1 MDALRQA
8 VRDAALRL
16 PKPAGVPL
24 SYGTA
29 GFRHDAALL
38 DSTVQR
44 CALLAALRSLQQG
57 GRATGV
63 MVTASHNPAK
73 DNGVKIADSN
83 GGMLAVAWEAHAT
96 RLANAATADDLV
108 QAVEAIVQE
117 EGVPVGDATRG
128 RVVLARDTRE
138 SGPRLLDAAL
148 QGVALV
154 PGVTPTACALLTTP
168 QLHWLVWAA
177 NRQPPAS
184 PLLPSE
190 DLYFSTLVSAF
201 TALLPA
207 SSSSPSPS
215 AAPSPSLS
223 PSSSPAPAP
232 FPCPPLLVDA
242 ANGVGAPKLQRLVE
256 EVRGRAGVALA
267 VAVRNTGGEGEG
279 ELNEGVGAD
288 YVQKEQRAPRGFGGE
303 EDMAHRCVSLD
314 GDADRLVY
322 FFHSPPSPT
331 TTTATTASQPSSSPA
346 PSLAPPASAP
356 PTFHLLDGDKIAA
369 LFTSFLVHTL
379 RAISPSQPPPPA
391 SASAL
396 PPCAWFALPS
406 FRAISLGVVQTAYAN
421 GASTAYLASQLGC
434 APAVART
441 GVKHVHAV
449 AERWDVGVYFEA
461 NGHGTV
467 LFGEELLAWLQAQSE
482 TGLPEGSGEN
492 GGCRFGEWGSVGV
505 WECGCMGVYFEA
517 NRHGT
522 VLFGHVLLAWLQ
534 EQTEKGLPE
543 GSALQRLVA
552 LSMLCNQAVGD
563 ALANVLAVEAVLR
576 CQGWSHHEWSRMYH
590 DLPSRQLKV
599 RVAERSMFV
608 PCGDDTRL
616 LEPAALQATIDAALA
631 GVAGGRA
638 FVRPSGTED
647 VVRVYAEAA
656 TQEAAD
662 ALARTVAAAVEQ
674 QSPVQ

>member
-1 MDALRQA
+1 MLSCPFRSSFSHPPSSPSFLSLHRTSAPHPCHCAPRLCSPLLSAIA
-8 VRDAALRL
+8 VTFRPLPAFLPVSWPPHSARD
-16 PKPAGVPL
+16 
-24 SYGTA
+24 
-29 GFRHDAALL
+29 
-38 DSTVQR
+38 
-44 CALLAALRSLQQG
+44 LLAALLASPLIRISLCSSCHLSLPFLPSSPPPFP
-57 GRATGV
+57 
-63 MVTASHNPAK
+63 MSPPHCLP
-73 DNGVKIADSN
+73 
-83 GGMLAVAWEAHAT
+83 
-96 RLANAATADDLV
+96 
-108 QAVEAIVQE
+108 
-117 EGVPVGDATRG
+117 P
-128 RVVLARDTRE
+128 
-138 SGPRLLDAAL
+138 

-154 PGVTPTACALLTTP
+154 PGVTPTSCELLTTP

-190 DLYFSTLVSAF
+190 DLYFSTLASAF
-201 TALLPA
+201 KALLPA
-207 SSSSPSPS
+207 SSPSPSPS
-215 AAPSPSLS
+215 PSPAA
-223 PSSSPAPAP
+223 SPAPAPFPAP

-288 YVQKEQRAPRGFGGE
+288 FVQKEQRAPRGFGGDA
-303 EDMAHRCVSLD
+303 DMAHRWVGAQVGGRTGGWAHRCVSLD

-331 TTTATTASQPSSSPA
+331 TTTATATASQPACTPD
-346 PSLAPPASAP
+346 SAP

-406 FRAISLGVVQTAYAN
+406 FRPISLGVVQTAYAN
-421 GASTAYLASQLGC
+421 GASTAYVAWQLGC

-449 AERWDVGVYFEA
+449 AEQWDVGVYFEA

-467 LFGEELLAWLQAQSE
+467 LFAEELLAWLQA
-482 TGLPEGSGEN
+482 
-492 GGCRFGEWGSVGV
+492 
-505 WECGCMGVYFEA
+505 
-517 NRHGT
+517 
-522 VLFGHVLLAWLQ
+522 
-534 EQTEKGLPE
+534 QTEKGLPE
-543 GSALQRLVA
+543 GSALQRLAA

-576 CQGWSHHEWSRMYH
+576 CHGWSHHEWSRMYH

-599 RVAERSMFV
+599 RVAERGMFV

-616 LEPAALQATIDAALA
+616 LEPTSLQATIDAAVA

>member
-8 VRDAALRL
+8 MRDAALRL

-38 DSTVQR
+38 DST
-44 CALLAALRSLQQG
+44 
-57 GRATGV
+57 
-63 MVTASHNPAK
+63 
-73 DNGVKIADSN
+73 
-83 GGMLAVAWEAHAT
+83 
-96 RLANAATADDLV
+96 
-108 QAVEAIVQE
+108 AVEAIVQE

-154 PGVTPTACALLTTP
+154 PGVTPASCALLTTP

-190 DLYFSTLVSAF
+190 DLYFSTLASAF
-201 TALLPA
+201 KALLPA
-207 SSSSPSPS
+207 SSPSPS
-215 AAPSPSLS
+215 A
-223 PSSSPAPAP
+223 AP

-288 YVQKEQRAPRGFGGE
+288 FVQKEQRAPRGFGGDA
-303 EDMAHRCVSLD
+303 DMAHRCVSLD

-322 FFHSPPSPT
+322 FFHSPPSPSA
-331 TTTATTASQPSSSPA
+331 TAAATASQPASTPDSAAPA
-346 PSLAPPASAP
+346 
-356 PTFHLLDGDKIAA
+356 FHLLDGDKIAA
-369 LFTSFLVHTL
+369 LFTSFLVQTL
-379 RAISPSQPPPPA
+379 RAISPSSPTPPA

-406 FRAISLGVVQTAYAN
+406 FRPISLGVVQTAYAN

-467 LFGEELLAWLQAQSE
+467 LFGEELLGWLQA
-482 TGLPEGSGEN
+482 
-492 GGCRFGEWGSVGV
+492 
-505 WECGCMGVYFEA
+505 
-517 NRHGT
+517 
-522 VLFGHVLLAWLQ
+522 
-534 EQTEKGLPE
+534 QTEKGLPE
-543 GSALQRLVA
+543 GSALQRLAA

-576 CQGWSHHEWSRMYH
+576 CHGWSHHEWSRMYH
-590 DLPSRQLKV
+590 DLPSRQIKV
-599 RVAERSMFV
+599 RVAERSMFL
-608 PCGDDTRL
+608 PCDDDTRL
-616 LEPAALQATIDAALA
+616 LEPTALQATIDAAVA

-638 FVRPSGTED
+638 FVRASGTED
-647 VVRVYAEAA
+647 VVRVYAEA
-656 TQEAAD
+656 TRQEQAD
-662 ALARTVAAAVEQ
+662 GLARTVAAAVERH
-674 QSPVQ
+674 SPVP